1 MAIPKI
7 KRNKSTEVV
16 EKVLTKK
23 ELKQAKKKK
32 MILIAIGVTT
42 FVIICLIA
50 FFTIRYQNAQK
61 EIERLTNPQEAAKEE
76 KKQLQ
81 EKVGKLVALPEG
93 ETPTIATVSD
103 VNKLKSQAFFAKAEN
118 GDKVL
123 IYTQA
128 KKAVLY
134 RPSINKVIEVAPVNL
149 GDNQQKDQKEQAPA
163 PVPAQ

>member
-7 KRNKSTEVV
+7 RKSKTTEQV

-32 MILIAIGVTT
+32 MILIGIGVITLI
-42 FVIICLIA
+42 VVLLIA
-50 FFTIRYQNAQK
+50 FFTVRYQNAQK
-61 EIERLTNPQEAAKEE
+61 EIERLTNPQEAVKEE

-81 EKVGKLVALPEG
+81 DKVGKLVALPEG

-149 GDNQQKDQKEQAPA
+149 GDSQKDQAPA
-163 PVPAQ
+163 PAPAQ

>member
-7 KRNKSTEVV
+7 RKKKSTEQV

-23 ELKQAKKKK
+23 EQKQAKKKK
-32 MILIAIGVTT
+32 MILIGIGAVT
-42 FVIICLIA
+42 FIIICLIV
-50 FFTIRYQNAQK
+50 FFTVRYQNAQK
-61 EIERLTNPQEAAKEE
+61 EIERLTNPQEAVKEE

-81 EKVGKLVALPEG
+81 DRVGKLVALPEG

-149 GDNQQKDQKEQAPA
+149 GDSQKDQKEQAPA
-163 PVPAQ
+163 PAPAQ

>member
-7 KRNKSTEVV
+7 RKSKSTEQV

-32 MILIAIGVTT
+32 MILIGIGVVT
-42 FVIICLIA
+42 FIVICLIA
-50 FFTIRYQNAQK
+50 FFTVRYQNAQK
-61 EIERLTNPQEAAKEE
+61 EIERLTNPQEAVKEE

-81 EKVGKLVALPEG
+81 DRVGKLVALPEG

-149 GDNQQKDQKEQAPA
+149 GDGQKDQAPA
-163 PVPAQ
+163 PAPAPAQ

>member
-7 KRNKSTEVV
+7 RKNKTTEQV

-32 MILIAIGVTT
+32 MILIGIGVITLI
-42 FVIICLIA
+42 VVLLIA
-50 FFTIRYQNAQK
+50 FFTVRYQNAQK
-61 EIERLTNPQEAAKEE
+61 EIERLTNPQEAVKEE

-81 EKVGKLVALPEG
+81 DKVGKLVALPEG

-149 GDNQQKDQKEQAPA
+149 GDSQKDQAPA
-163 PVPAQ
+163 PAPAQ

>member
-7 KRNKSTEVV
+7 RKKKSTEQV

-23 ELKQAKKKK
+23 EQKQAKKKK
-32 MILIAIGVTT
+32 MILIGIGVVT
-42 FVIICLIA
+42 FIIICLIV
-50 FFTIRYQNAQK
+50 FFTVRYQNAQK
-61 EIERLTNPQEAAKEE
+61 EIERLTNPQEAVKEE

-81 EKVGKLVALPEG
+81 DRVGKLVALPEG

-149 GDNQQKDQKEQAPA
+149 GDSQKDQKEQAPA
-163 PVPAQ
+163 PAPAQ

>member
-7 KRNKSTEVV
+7 RKNKNTEQV

-32 MILIAIGVTT
+32 MILIGIGVITLI
-42 FVIICLIA
+42 VVLLIA
-50 FFTIRYQNAQK
+50 FFTVRYQNAQK
-61 EIERLTNPQEAAKEE
+61 EIERLTNPQEAVKEE

-81 EKVGKLVALPEG
+81 DKVGKLVALPEG

-149 GDNQQKDQKEQAPA
+149 GDSQKDQAPA
-163 PVPAQ
+163 PAPAQ

>member
-7 KRNKSTEVV
+7 RKNKSTEQV

-32 MILIAIGVTT
+32 MILIGISVVV
-42 FVIICLIA
+42 FIIICLIA
-50 FFTIRYQNAQK
+50 FFTVRYQNAQK
-61 EIERLTNPQEAAKEE
+61 EIERLTNPQEAVKEE

-81 EKVGKLVALPEG
+81 DRVGKLVALPEG

-149 GDNQQKDQKEQAPA
+149 GDNQKDQKEQTPAPA
-163 PVPAQ
+163 PTQ